1 MSEGAGLVKGLR
13 MSDPLF
19 GDGKDMAARID
30 QWTAA
35 ARAKAERY
43 QAMQARAGQVSA
55 TESSSDGL
63 VTVTVDSAGNVTD
76 LRITD
81 RVRELSGSQ
90 VSSAV
95 LHTLRR
101 AQARLPEK
109 LAEVMAETIGDDQ
122 QTVDTIV
129 NNYRA
134 KFPEP
139 EPEPEEPPEP
149 ETGRRLGDIEDG
161 DEPPRRDP
169 APPRRADAEQDEDDD
184 WGDQSVLDRD

>member
-1 MSEGAGLVKGLR
+1 
-13 MSDPLF
+13 MSDP
-19 GDGKDMAARID
+19 AARID
-30 QWTAA
+30 QLTAA

-43 QAMQARAGQVSA
+43 KAMQTRAGEVSV
-55 TESSSDGL
+55 TESSQDGL

-81 RVRELSGSQ
+81 KVKEMSGERVAA
-90 VSSAV
+90 AV
-95 LHTLRR
+95 LLTLRR

-129 NNYRA
+129 GNYRA

-139 EPEPEEPPEP
+139 EPEDEPEGPRAGEQERRIGDVEDDEEPPQRVEAAP
-149 ETGRRLGDIEDG
+149 RAAPTEDDG
-161 DEPPRRDP
+161 DE
-169 APPRRADAEQDEDDD
+169 D
-184 WGDQSVLDRD
+184 WGDQSVFRRE